1 MYARCA
7 ETDLVAANAANLIG
21 FLVFTARQARLTA
34 PVRGVHIQPM
44 KRVLILLALALAAPP
59 AFAQDNPLAGS
70 EWGTGVAVDQRSVQF
85 GADGRAFGNAGCN
98 TFMGSYAAD
107 GVNLKLGPLA
117 TTRKMC
123 GEMRMAHE
131 KVWLDMLQRIDSYRL
146 NDDRLQLMDA
156 GNKEIITL
164 TRRNYN

>member
-1 MYARCA
+1 
-7 ETDLVAANAANLIG
+7 
-21 FLVFTARQARLTA
+21 
-34 PVRGVHIQPM
+34 M
-44 KRVLILLALALAAPP
+44 KHFLILLALAMFASAAS
-59 AFAQDNPLAGS
+59 AQDNPLAGS

-85 GADGRAFGNAGCN
+85 GADGRASGNAGCN
-98 TFMGSYAAD
+98 TFMGSYTAD

-123 GEMRMAHE
+123 GEMRMAQE
-131 KVWLDMLQRIDSYRL
+131 KAWLDMLARIDSYRL
-146 NDDRLQLMDA
+146 NDDQLRLMDA